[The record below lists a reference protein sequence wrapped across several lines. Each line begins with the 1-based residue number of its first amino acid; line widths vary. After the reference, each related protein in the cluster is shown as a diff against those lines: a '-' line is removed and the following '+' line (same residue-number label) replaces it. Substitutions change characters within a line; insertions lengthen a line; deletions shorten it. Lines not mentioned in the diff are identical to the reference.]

1 MPESTFASTMVSLDI
16 SDRFDV
22 LGYPSGGYLAQLASQ
37 EIARHV
43 QHPDLLSVNA
53 SFVGHPAFGAAKAE
67 IVALSSTKSLSRATL
82 ALSQQSELKAFY
94 VATFTDFSLS
104 TGLTH
109 SFSGDTASATSWG
122 DCQDVRS
129 LPLPRTLKKFLSGFE
144 VRLKPGCLANPG
156 PDRGNRA
163 EIEGWIQLLDGAAP
177 TLDSLVLFADAFPPP
192 IFNVVEPSQWGS
204 VPTIEYS
211 VHLKAKPAPGP
222 IHAHFTSQRVER
234 GFLNIDGQLRDTR
247 GVLVAESRQLAK
259 FRGALSDCAADAS
272 T

>member
-1 MPESTFASTMVSLDI
+1 MPDSTLASTTVSLNI

-43 QHPDLLSVNA
+43 QHPDLLAINA
-53 SFVGHPAFGAAKAE
+53 SFVGHPACGAAAGE
-67 IVALSSTKSLSRATL
+67 IVALSTTKSLSRATL

-109 SFSGDTASATSWG
+109 SFSGDSSSFEPWEG
-122 DCQDVRS
+122 CEDVRS
-129 LPLPRTLKKFLSGFE
+129 LPLPRALKAFLSGFE
-144 VRLKPGCLANPG
+144 VRLKPGCLADPG

-163 EIEGWIQLLDGAAP
+163 EIEGWIKFLDGAAP
-177 TLDSLVLFADAFPPP
+177 TLDSLVLFADAFPPA

-204 VPTIEYS
+204 VPTVEYS

-222 IHAHFTSQRVER
+222 IHAYFTSHRVDR
-234 GFLNIDGQLRDTR
+234 GFLEIDGQLRDSQ

-259 FRGALSDCAADAS
+259 FRGALSGLAAGAAN
-272 T
+272 